1 MDKRDEWLGPV
12 GSGDLNV
19 LLCRTALVFYQDKN
33 LLEEEKGGGGM
44 EAVKTQVASV
54 IFGFLN
60 RLITL
65 FLFCTF
71 K

>member
-1 MDKRDEWLGPV
+1 MQAAELSV
-12 GSGDLNV
+12 G
-19 LLCRTALVFYQDKN
+19 LCRTALGLCQE
-33 LLEEEKGGGGM
+33 LRTWRRRKGGEGM

-65 FLFCTF
+65 LIYTVLILYF
-71 K
+71 